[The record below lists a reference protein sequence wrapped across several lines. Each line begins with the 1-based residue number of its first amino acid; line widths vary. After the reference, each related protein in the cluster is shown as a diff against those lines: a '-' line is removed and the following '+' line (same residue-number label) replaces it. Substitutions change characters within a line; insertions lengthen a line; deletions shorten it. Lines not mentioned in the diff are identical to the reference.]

1 MDIDN
6 SFFVTI
12 LVIEMMM
19 PIDAYN
25 PALCIW
31 FNSIEF
37 GHTLDPYLGPYLEI
51 FMKSLVVY
59 LSSCI
64 RF

>member
-1 MDIDN
+1 
-6 SFFVTI
+6 
-12 LVIEMMM
+12 M